1 MARHNETGKLG
12 EQLAEQWL
20 IEQGY
25 VILEKN
31 WKFGKLE
38 IDIIATKNDKLQFL
52 EVKTRRSNTFG
63 YPEELVDRKK
73 LYHFITAGT
82 EYIRINPT
90 LQWIQFNILSIT
102 LSENEE
108 SKYFLIEDVYL

>member
-12 EQLAEQWL
+12 EHLAEIWL
-20 IEQGY
+20 TEQGY
-25 VILEKN
+25 LIREKN

-38 IDIIATKNDKLQFL
+38 IDIIATKYDILHFF

-73 LYHFITAGT
+73 LYHFISAGT
-82 EYIRINPT
+82 EYIRIDPP
-90 LQWIQFNILSIT
+90 LKWVRFNILSIT
-102 LSENEE
+102 ISENEE
-108 SKYFLIEDVYL
+108 TQYFLIEDVYI